1 MAIKTRVV
9 IGKIGLDS
17 HDIGILLLQNALR
30 DAGMEVIYPG
40 KFLTPEQV
48 VQIAIEE
55 DADVIAL
62 GDHTGTMLSIAADV
76 VEELKKRGVAD
87 SICVVAGGII
97 PEEDKPLLKRMGV
110 TGLYG
115 QGTPVSVIV
124 DHIKQR
130 VSKMKSKDEEV
141 KNDGKNCCL

>member
-1 MAIKTRVV
+1 MVTKTRIV

-17 HDIGILLLQNALR
+17 HDIGILLLLSALR

-55 DADVIAL
+55 DTDVIAL
-62 GDHTGTMLSIAADV
+62 GDHTGAMHSIATDV
-76 VEELKKRGVAD
+76 VAEMKKRGIAN
-87 SICVVAGGII
+87 SISVIAGGII
-97 PEEDKPLLKRMGV
+97 PEEDKPLLEKMGV

-115 QGTPVSVIV
+115 QGTPVSVII

-130 VSKMKSKDEEV
+130 VSKMQSHAS
-141 KNDGKNCCL
+141 

>member
-1 MAIKTRVV
+1 MATKIRVV

-17 HDIGILLLQNALR
+17 HDIGILLLQGALR

-48 VQIAIEE
+48 VRTAIEE

-62 GDHTGTMLSIAADV
+62 GDHTGAMLSIATDV
-76 VEELKKRGVAD
+76 VEEMKKRGIAN
-87 SICVVAGGII
+87 SSCVIAGGII
-97 PEEDKPLLKRMGV
+97 PEEDKPLLKKMGV

-115 QGTPVSVIV
+115 QGTPVSVII

-130 VSKMKSKDEEV
+130 VSKMES
-141 KNDGKNCCL
+141 NAS